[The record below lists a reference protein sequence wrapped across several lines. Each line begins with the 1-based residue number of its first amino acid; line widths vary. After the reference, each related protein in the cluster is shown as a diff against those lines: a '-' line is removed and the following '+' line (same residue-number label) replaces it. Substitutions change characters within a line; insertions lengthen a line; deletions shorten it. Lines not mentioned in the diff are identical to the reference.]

1 MSLCVFHVLKDFIR
15 SFGSL
20 SGDQNYFLIYMK
32 LEADSS
38 CILPHINPYYIIKH
52 NLTTL
57 GKNLTEQIFTYTV
70 EQRFSGLLRIPYELQ
85 VCNLPKLSHYCQ
97 QECTNLN
104 WQMTPRR
111 YYLLDTGRQMCI
123 RTHSTTVYAYAKPNF
138 ILERGIGLY
147 VLPLA
152 AELLRTIRY

>member
-1 MSLCVFHVLKDFIR
+1 MSLCVLHVLPDFTR
-15 SFGSL
+15 SFGFL

-38 CILPHINPYYIIKH
+38 CLLPHINPYYIIKH
-52 NLTTL
+52 NLKSL
-57 GKNLTEQIFTYTV
+57 GKITEQIFTYTV
-70 EQRFSGLLRIPYELQ
+70 EQRYSGLLRIPYKLQ

-104 WQMTPRR
+104 RQITPRR
-111 YYLLDTGRQMCI
+111 YYILDRERQVCI

-138 ILERGIGLY
+138 ILEKGVGLY

-152 AELLRTIRY
+152 AELLRTIRL